1 MANKKTPAARDLIIK
16 LLEEK
21 STLKQ
26 DIFHNLIARFAE
38 FQTQL
43 KDTADDLSGHMKK
56 VDKRVLVEYKDKG
69 EFESELRVAGDL
81 LIFHMHTN
89 IFEFDKGHPLWKTSY
104 IKDNP
109 KNSYCGMIVVYNF
122 LADSFKFNRVNDVGY
137 MVARIFINKDNHYF
151 VEGKRQMGF
160 LYNDFSNGVMDTGS
174 IKKVVES
181 IILYSLDFDL
191 LTPPFDSVKEVS
203 VMEIQ
208 ETANAMQIK
217 TGKRLGFRFQADSD
231 QIE

>member
-1 MANKKTPAARDLIIK
+1 MMKKQPTARELILK

-26 DIFHNLIARFAE
+26 DVYQNMLARFAE
-38 FQTQL
+38 FKQVIRQTAL
-43 KDTADDLSGHMKK
+43 ELSEHMQK
-56 VDKRVLVEYKDKG
+56 VDKRVTVAYKDRG
-69 EFESELRVAGDL
+69 EFESELQVAGDV

-89 IFEFDKGHPLWKTSY
+89 VFEFDKTHPLWKTSY
-104 IKDNP
+104 V
-109 KNSYCGMIVVYNF
+109 KNTPEHSYCGMIVVYNF
-122 LADSFKFNRVNDVGY
+122 LADSFRFNRVNDVGY
-137 MVARIFINKDNHYF
+137 MVARIFINRENHYF

-160 LYNDFSNGVMDTGS
+160 LYNDLSNGVMDMPAIS
-174 IKKVVES
+174 SVVES

-203 VMEIQ
+203 VSEIQ
-208 ETANAMQIK
+208 EAANAMQLK
-217 TGKRLGFRFQADSD
+217 TGKRLGFRFQADTD